1 MPTRPHHSHLLFD
14 LDGTLV
20 DSAPSILA
28 GFGAVVERHSIAPQ
42 VPLDSRLIGPPLL
55 PTLAR
60 ISGITEPAPLE
71 AMAAT
76 FKAWYDTEGYTLT
89 AVYPGIDAALHALAD
104 RAALYIVT
112 NKRIHPTRQILAHLG
127 WAPLFAGIYAQ
138 DAFNPP
144 LASKAAVISRVIETH
159 GIDRAGAL
167 YVGDRAED
175 GEAATTNG
183 LRFAWAT
190 WGYGI
195 DLDLSSFIRPV
206 TLETPQILASL
217 HDDP

>member
-1 MPTRPHHSHLLFD
+1 MNILFD

-28 GFGAVVERHSIAPQ
+28 GFGAVVARHAITPQ

-55 PTLAR
+55 PTLQR
-60 ISGITEPAPLE
+60 ITGMNDTEALQ

-76 FKAWYDTEGYTLT
+76 FKASYDQEGYRLT
-89 AVYPGIDAALHALAD
+89 AVYPGIDAALRALVQ
-104 RAALYIVT
+104 RATLYIVT
-112 NKRIHPTRQILAHLG
+112 NKRIHPTRLILDHLG
-127 WAPLFAGIYAQ
+127 WAPLFTGVYAQ
-138 DAFNPP
+138 DAYSPP
-144 LASKAAVISRVIETH
+144 LPSKAAVIGHVLQAHS
-159 GIDRAGAL
+159 IDPASAL

-175 GEAATTNG
+175 GEAATANG

-195 DLDLSSFIRPV
+195 GLDLSAFIRPI
-206 TLETPQILASL
+206 TLELPEALCAL
-217 HDDP
+217 PA